1 MDYDVGELVEIT
13 FTYKCPNHRVTL
25 ERGMSILLVD
35 GPNEND
41 KEIIWTVLSPYGIIT
56 DIPQRYFDYVIPSY
70 SPEL

>member
-1 MDYDVGELVEIT
+1 MDYDVGELVEMT
-13 FTYKCPNHRVTL
+13 FAYRCARHGVTL
-25 ERGMSILLVD
+25 LRGMTILLVE
-35 GPNEND
+35 GPDEND